1 MIKWIVILLF
11 VSMLAIYPE
20 VIMWKITEVLRPIIL
35 STASGMISAQ
45 KAELTKTIE
54 GLLPPGAEVR

>member
-20 VIMWKITEVLRPIIL
+20 VIMWKITEVLKPIIL

-45 KAELTKTIE
+45 KVELTKTIE
-54 GLLPPGAEVR
+54 GLLPSGTEVR